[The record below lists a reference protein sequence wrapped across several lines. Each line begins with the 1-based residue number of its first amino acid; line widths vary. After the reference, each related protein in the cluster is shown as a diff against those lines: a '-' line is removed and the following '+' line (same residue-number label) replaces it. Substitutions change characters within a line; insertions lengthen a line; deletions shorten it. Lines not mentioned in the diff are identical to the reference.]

1 MSAKGMSAM
10 SEPGMRTVFVTGAA
24 RGIGAA
30 IARAFLEAGDV
41 VVLADRNPDVA
52 GTAADLDPAGARTL
66 ALVADVE
73 DEDAFRAAFDAAVA
87 RFGGVDVMVNNA
99 ARTIQ
104 RSVWD
109 IPAAEWDSVM
119 ATNLRGTFFG
129 CRIAGAWLRDRG
141 TGGRIINLASI
152 AGQRGGA
159 ASGAHY
165 AASKAGI
172 LVLTKI
178 FAAELAPHGITVNA
192 LAPAAIDGPLM
203 AGLDEGLKGRLKQG
217 IPVGRFGDDREVAA
231 AARYLASEDAG
242 FVTGATIDI
251 NGGMFMR

>member
-1 MSAKGMSAM
+1 
-10 SEPGMRTVFVTGAA
+10 MRTIFVTGAA

-30 IARAFLEAGDV
+30 IAGAFVAAGDA
-41 VVLADRNPDVA
+41 VVLADRNPAVT
-52 GTAADLDPAGARTL
+52 GTAQALDPTGERTL
-66 ALVADVE
+66 ALTADVE
-73 DEDAFRAAFDAAVA
+73 DEDAFQAAFEAGAA
-87 RFGGVDVMVNNA
+87 RFGGIDVMVNNA
-99 ARTIQ
+99 AQTIQ
-104 RSVWD
+104 RPVWD

-129 CRIAGAWLRDRG
+129 CRIAGGYLRDRG

-152 AGQRGGA
+152 AGQRGGT

-178 FAAELAPHGITVNA
+178 FAAELAPHGVTVNA

-203 AGLDEGLKGRLKQG
+203 AGLDEALKGRLKQG
-217 IPVGRFGDDREVAA
+217 IPVGRFGEDREVAA
-231 AARYLASEDAG
+231 AALYLASEEAG

>member
-1 MSAKGMSAM
+1 
-10 SEPGMRTVFVTGAA
+10 MRTVFVTGAA

-30 IARAFLEAGDV
+30 IARAFLAAGEN
-41 VVLADRNPDVA
+41 VVLADRNPAVTE
-52 GTAADLDPAGARTL
+52 TAKALDPAGRRTL
-66 ALVADVE
+66 ALPLDVE
-73 DEDAFRAAFDAAVA
+73 DEDAFRAAFGAGVD

-99 ARTIQ
+99 AQTIQ

-129 CRIAGAWLRDRG
+129 CRIAGAYLRERG
-141 TGGRIINLASI
+141 AGGRIVNLASI

-178 FAAELAPHGITVNA
+178 FAAELAPDGITVNA

-203 AGLDEGLKGRLKQG
+203 AGLDDGLKGRLRQG
-217 IPVGRFGDDREVAA
+217 IPVGRFGRDDGVAA
-231 AARYLASEDAG
+231 ACLYLASDEAG

>member
-1 MSAKGMSAM
+1 
-10 SEPGMRTVFVTGAA
+10 MRTVFVTGAA

-30 IARAFLEAGDV
+30 IARAFFEAGDT
-41 VVLADRNPDVA
+41 VVLTDREEAV
-52 GTAADLDPAGARTL
+52 TATRAALDPGGARTL
-66 ALVADVE
+66 SIVADVD
-73 DEDAFRAAFDAAVA
+73 DEAAFTAAFDTAVS

-109 IPAAEWDSVM
+109 IPAAEWDAVM

-129 CRIAGAWLRDRG
+129 CRIAGAHLRERG

-172 LVLTKI
+172 LVVTKI
-178 FAAELAPHGITVNA
+178 FAQELAAHRVTVNA
-192 LAPAAIDGPLM
+192 IAPAAIDGPLM
-203 AGLDEGLKGRLKQG
+203 AGLDAGLKERLRQG
-217 IPVGRFGDDREVAA
+217 IPVGRFGLDREVAA
-231 AARYLASEDAG
+231 AALYLASDDAG
-242 FVTGATIDI
+242 YVTGMTLDV
-251 NGGMFMR
+251 NGGLLMR

>member
-1 MSAKGMSAM
+1 
-10 SEPGMRTVFVTGAA
+10 MRTVFVTGAA

-30 IARAFLEAGDV
+30 IAKAFREAGDN
-41 VVLADRNPDVA
+41 VVLADRSPAVTETAQDV
-52 GTAADLDPAGARTL
+52 DPEGARSL

-73 DEDAFRAAFDAAVA
+73 DEDAFRTAFEAGVG

-99 ARTIQ
+99 AQTIQ

-129 CRIAGAWLRDRG
+129 CRIAGAFLRERG

-152 AGQRGGA
+152 AGQRGGT

-203 AGLDEGLKGRLKQG
+203 AGLDDGLKTRLKQG

-231 AARYLASEDAG
+231 AALYLASGEAG

-251 NGGMFMR
+251 NGGMYMR